1 MDAINF
7 ICDYCN
13 EPFTPGRSDAKFCS
27 SQCRVRSH
35 RQQRSS
41 DGAVIVNEVID
52 AHGRATRLWVTVR
65 PTSGGL
71 INMVLS
77 STFSGAQRPN
87 DHRVVYQTA
96 LPPESLSVIRDAI
109 SAAIDPE

>member
-1 MDAINF
+1 M
-7 ICDYCN
+7 
-13 EPFTPGRSDAKFCS
+13 
-27 SQCRVRSH
+27 RSH

-41 DGAVIVNEVID
+41 DGAVMVNEVID
-52 AHGRATRLWVTVR
+52 AHGRATRLWVTAK

-71 INMVLS
+71 VNLVLS

-87 DHRVVYQTA
+87 DHRVVWQTA

-109 SAAIDPE
+109 SAVIDAE